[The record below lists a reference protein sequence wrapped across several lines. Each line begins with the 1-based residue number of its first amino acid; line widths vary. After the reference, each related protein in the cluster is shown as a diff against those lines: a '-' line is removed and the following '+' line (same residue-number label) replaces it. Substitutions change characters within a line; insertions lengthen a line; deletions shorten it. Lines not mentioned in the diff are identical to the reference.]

1 MIARITDMH
10 DKEVINVCDGT
21 RLGFVDDVEV
31 DSVGGWLYA
40 QLGTE
45 PRIGQ
50 MAAYRGHIFYV
61 EEVDGV
67 RITRVLIHR
76 AGDLA
81 EEHDEIVGID
91 GAF

>member
-1 MIARITDMH
+1 MLLEELEDILEID
-10 DKEVINVCDGT
+10 I
-21 RLGFVDDVEV
+21 DDVEV

-67 RITRVLIHR
+67 LRPLRMRERIR
-76 AGDLA
+76 ALGPTIAYAAGYAGLTA
-81 EEHDEIVGID
+81 T
-91 GAF
+91 A